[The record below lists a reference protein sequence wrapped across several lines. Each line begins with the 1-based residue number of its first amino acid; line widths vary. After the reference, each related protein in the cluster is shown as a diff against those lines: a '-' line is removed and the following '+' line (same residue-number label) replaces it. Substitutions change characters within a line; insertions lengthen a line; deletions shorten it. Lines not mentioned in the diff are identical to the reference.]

1 MYRVYCRRGVLF
13 IVRKVRFVGGKGV
26 VLAIDGFFVGGVL
39 EDTKSTRLVRFLGL
53 LARDLA
59 QFALL
64 ALGGLFALRTV
75 EGEVGLVVAVAG
87 VVVARGSG
95 RGIVGAAAFLVAL
108 VMALDGGLVGRMLRG
123 GLLALA
129 LGTAGGLLPVV
140 WILAA
145 LLPRVANLAMLGAF
159 GDVVVVPR
167 GATLIA
173 GLAAAILAAGV
184 LARAALAI
192 VATLAAAVVTS
203 TAAVGAFVA
212 VPLAALVLPLVV
224 EVLAAAL
231 LAALAALAAVVGSGL
246 ATRVLLEQA
255 LEGAVG
261 LVLLHQPLHV
271 EGDRI
276 DRFGGRIDV
285 LGAEVLGAMDARE
298 GVDEHFLQLDGVGPG
313 RVAWRQHPRVAH
325 HLLPAVAV
333 LVARREEV
341 LLARAERSGV
351 GQHRVP
357 RMRVA
362 REGDDE
368 LVDGQLEVGGRAVDV
383 VGQVLGER
391 FVPAGAGDARE
402 RLAHVA
408 IHVGVVDVGE
418 VGRHGVEVAQR
429 VLEEGLDVERLLAAE
444 GDDLALFAVHSA
456 RTLILLGIVQVVV
469 VVGLLQLEGRLFVER
484 GHRGLRRASAS
495 AAAKGSCELEG
506 ISRSSETEL

>member
-1 MYRVYCRRGVLF
+1 MWLVVAYIYCTRYAITCIHYKVISMYRVYCRRGVLF
-13 IVRKVRFVGGKGV
+13 VVRKVRFVGGKGV

-59 QFALL
+59 QLALL

-108 VMALDGGLVGRMLRG
+108 VVALDGSLVGRVLRG

-129 LGTAGGLLPVV
+129 LGTGGLLPVV

-145 LLPRVANLAMLGAF
+145 LLPRVANLAMLRAF

-184 LARAALAI
+184 LAGAALAI
-192 VATLAAAVVTS
+192 VATLAAAVVAP
-203 TAAVGAFVA
+203 TAAVGPFVA

-276 DRFGGRIDV
+276 DRLGGRIDV
-285 LGAEVLGAMDARE
+285 LGAEVLGAMDSRE
-298 GVDEHFLQLDGVGPG
+298 GVDEHFFQLDGVGPG

-341 LLARAERSGV
+341 LLARAERSRV

-368 LVDGQLEVGGRAVDV
+368 LVDGQLEVGGRT
-383 VGQVLGER
+383 
-391 FVPAGAGDARE
+391 
-402 RLAHVA
+402 
-408 IHVGVVDVGE
+408 IGVVW
-418 VGRHGVEVAQR
+418 
-429 VLEEGLDVERLLAAE
+429 
-444 GDDLALFAVHSA
+444 
-456 RTLILLGIVQVVV
+456 
-469 VVGLLQLEGRLFVER
+469 
-484 GHRGLRRASAS
+484 
-495 AAAKGSCELEG
+495 
-506 ISRSSETEL
+506 